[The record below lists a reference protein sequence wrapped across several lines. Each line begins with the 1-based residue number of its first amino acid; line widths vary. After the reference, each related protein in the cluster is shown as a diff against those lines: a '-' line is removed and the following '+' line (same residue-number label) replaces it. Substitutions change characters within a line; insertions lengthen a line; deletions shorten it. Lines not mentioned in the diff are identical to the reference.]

1 MTEIIYAIGD
11 FFEFSFEILKGMGMI
26 PNIVLIILGIIGLA
40 ICMKIVTSKKNIL
53 E

>member
-1 MTEIIYAIGD
+1 MTEVIYAIGD
-11 FFEFSFEILKGMGMI
+11 FFEFSFEILNSLGMI

-40 ICMKIVTSKKNIL
+40 FCMKVVTTEKNIL